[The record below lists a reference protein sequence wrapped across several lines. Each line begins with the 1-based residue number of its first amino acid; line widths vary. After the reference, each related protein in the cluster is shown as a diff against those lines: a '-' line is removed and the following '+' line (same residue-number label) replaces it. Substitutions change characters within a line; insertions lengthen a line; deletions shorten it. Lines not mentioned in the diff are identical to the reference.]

1 MRSSSFLHDTP
12 ESSAFDVVS
21 ALRSA
26 QLGAMDNLRR
36 LQAGTLDRF
45 GFGPR
50 ECAFD
55 VIASGPNWRLRHYP
69 GGAASAALLMVP
81 APIKRP
87 YIWDLTPGVSAVRFC
102 LERGLGVHLIEWL
115 PPEGDGSDGIEDY
128 VEAIGAAG
136 KAVAAA
142 QPGAARFVL
151 GHSLGGTLAAIACA
165 SQPEMARGL
174 VLLGAP
180 LSFEPGSS
188 PFRDQVAAQKRP
200 TPEQGTVA
208 GSQLS
213 QSCAMLSPGTF
224 LWNRWMDGA
233 LSLAD
238 PAAFDIHMH
247 IERWALDEVALA
259 GRLIHQMV
267 DWLYRENRFQNGT
280 LAIGGRMLGPGDLRL
295 PVLAAVSD
303 ADEIGPRASVEPF
316 FARMTGADTQILA
329 HPAEIG
335 VGLQHLAILAG
346 RRAHAEVWPR
356 IAAWIEAHA
365 TLDEVTSD
373 AATSDV
379 ATATAHTA
387 AHARPARAPRALPAS
402 PRPSRSPRQSG
413 TARSPAPRS
422 SRSRPAPEI

>member
-115 PPEGDGSDGIEDY
+115 PPEGDGSAGIAAY
-128 VEAIGAAG
+128 AEAIGAAG

-165 SQPEMARGL
+165 SQPEIARGL

-379 ATATAHTA
+379 ATATARTA
-387 AHARPARAPRALPAS
+387 ARARPARAPRASPAS
-402 PRPSRSPRQSG
+402 PRPSRRSG

-422 SRSRPAPEI
+422 SHSQPAPEI

>member
-1 MRSSSFLHDTP
+1 MRSRSFLHDSP
-12 ESSAFDVVS
+12 EIGAFDVVS

-36 LQAGTLDRF
+36 LQAGALDRF

-50 ECAFD
+50 ECVFD

-69 GGAASAALLMVP
+69 GEAASAALLMVP

-87 YIWDLTPGVSAVRFC
+87 YIWDLTPGVSVVRLC

-115 PPEGDGSDGIEDY
+115 PPQGDGSDGIADY
-128 VEAIGAAG
+128 VDAIGAAG
-136 KAVAAA
+136 KVVAAE

-165 SQPEMARGL
+165 LQPEIARGL

-224 LWNRWMDGA
+224 IWNRWMDGA

-247 IERWALDEVALA
+247 IERWALDEVPLA

-267 DWLYRENRFQNGT
+267 DWLYRENRFQKGT
-280 LAIGGRMLGPGDLRL
+280 LAIGGRTLGPGDLRL
-295 PVLAAVSD
+295 PVLAAVSE

-316 FARMTGADTQILA
+316 FARMTGTDTQILA

-356 IAAWIEAHA
+356 IATWIGSHA
-365 TLDEVTSD
+365 ASD
-373 AATSDV
+373 AATSD
-379 ATATAHTA
+379 AITGAARTT
-387 AHARPARAPRALPAS
+387 AHARPARAPRASPAS
-402 PRPSRSPRQSG
+402 PRRTG

-422 SRSRPAPEI
+422 SRSRPAPES